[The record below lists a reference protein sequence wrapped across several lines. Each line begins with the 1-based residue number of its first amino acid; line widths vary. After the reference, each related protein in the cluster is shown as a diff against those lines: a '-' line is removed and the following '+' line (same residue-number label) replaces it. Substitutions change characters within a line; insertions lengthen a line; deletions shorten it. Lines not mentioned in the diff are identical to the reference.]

1 MRIAGSNS
9 DNFTIRNGTRQGSVI
24 SPSLFS
30 CYINELLQRLRE
42 KNLGCSV
49 AGVWMG
55 ASAYADDLFLLSPN
69 RPTLQKMMNVCQD
82 YGSEHNLAFSTDPVP
97 AKSKSKCIIFSGNK
111 RLQEMPPPIM
121 LDGKALPYVDHLDH
135 LGHVLHK
142 SMSMEM
148 DCTRAT
154 NSFKRRAH
162 DIRDQLHFCQ
172 PRQVM
177 KLVNTYVGDSYG
189 SNLWRFDSNYV
200 TSFYSRWNVTA
211 RNVFGVKFNTH
222 VNVVEGFL
230 CKDIVSLKSQVL
242 SRYPKFVRKL
252 LHSTSKEVRFL
263 SRIVLT
269 DQRSNLCGNISYL
282 SDVTKLNDVTMVAGW
297 KIRQALKVKC
307 TLEPWRENLLTT
319 FMQIKY
325 DKTYEDFNMTKQQ
338 LDDFIDSLLIS

>member
-1 MRIAGSNS
+1 
-9 DNFTIRNGTRQGSVI
+9 
-24 SPSLFS
+24 
-30 CYINELLQRLRE
+30 
-42 KNLGCSV
+42 
-49 AGVWMG
+49 
-55 ASAYADDLFLLSPN
+55 
-69 RPTLQKMMNVCQD
+69 
-82 YGSEHNLAFSTDPVP
+82 
-97 AKSKSKCIIFSGNK
+97 
-111 RLQEMPPPIM
+111 MPPPIM

-211 RNVFGVKFNTH
+211 RNVFGVKFDTH

-269 DQRSNLCGNISYL
+269 DQRSNLCRNISYL

-297 KIRQALKVKC
+297 KIRQALKERC

-325 DKTYEDFNMTKQQ
+325 DKSYEDFNMTKQQ
-338 LDDFIDSLLIS
+338 LDDFIDSLLTS